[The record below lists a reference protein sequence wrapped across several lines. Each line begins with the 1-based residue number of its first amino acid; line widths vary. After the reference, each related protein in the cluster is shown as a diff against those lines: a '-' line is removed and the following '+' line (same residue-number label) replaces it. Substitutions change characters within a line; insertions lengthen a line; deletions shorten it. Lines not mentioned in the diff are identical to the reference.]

1 MFNIHTQ
8 VCALTFFC
16 TNAAVQSFGA
26 FVPSILRDFGWTSTE
41 AQLKSV
47 PPYLVACV
55 CTIALGWASD
65 RSGKRGPFIAGAMP
79 TAITGFAILR
89 WSTDPSAKYAA
100 VFLNAIG
107 CFAASAGMLSWGINS
122 ELQLEQLDKFNLK
135 LWRLTE
141 SRCRISSRSG
151 RCWRLYRGH
160 RNHWRSSIHVR
171 LAWTLPVAAD
181 GKSTNDHAQMDLPSH
196 RRTGV
201 P

>member
-1 MFNIHTQ
+1 M
-8 VCALTFFC
+8 TFFC

-26 FVPSILRDFGWTSTE
+26 FVPSILKDFGWTSTE

-122 ELQLEQLDKFNLK
+122 KSHPERSASFDLEIG
-135 LWRLTE
+135 RLTE
-141 SRCRISSRSG
+141 NRRWISSRSS
-151 RCWRLYRGH
+151 RCGRLYRGYW
-160 RNHWRSSIHVR
+160 NHWRSSIHVC
-171 LAWTLPVAAD
+171 LSWTLSLSAN
-181 GKSTNDHAQMDLPSH
+181 GKS
-196 RRTGV
+196 
-201 P
+201 